1 MAQPILRF
9 LKRHWLIILLTLI
22 AGFFRLYRLESSLMF
37 LGDQGR
43 DALVMKRMLINN
55 DLPFIGPITS
65 VGGFYLGPLYYY
77 LMAPFL
83 WAFQYNPVGPAYATA
98 ILGIITIPVLFFITQ
113 KIFSKSTAFWAS
125 LLYVFAF
132 IPISETRSAWNPN
145 PMPLAALGL
154 LYGFYLANYQKKPQ
168 GLILAFISLAVAF
181 QLHYMIIFLAPF
193 IFWQLILS
201 WRQPKIRSKFF
212 LALLAFLAIMSPLIL
227 FEIKNN
233 FLNFKGLLEFL
244 TKNEYSQLSLLQ
256 VFKDISGRA
265 EQAIG
270 MLLGFG
276 RDFNVIRTWVTR
288 IFLVGIIY
296 LIFKLKKPSFN
307 FLSLWLLSSI
317 IALAVYHSNVYP
329 HYLGFLFPIIFILT
343 GNLLA
348 SFKKNYLFIP
358 IAFFFLFSY
367 FNLPQIQKLLTSQ
380 GNLTRVKQVAS
391 FINQDIQVNQHLK
404 VNLALLDGTR
414 DYRAS
419 NYRYFLEL
427 EQPNLLKFDQYPD
440 TQTLYVISP
449 YLQSDVLSSPQ
460 WEIRAVAPAEVIDK
474 WEYEDSDKI
483 YKIDKL

>member
-1 MAQPILRF
+1 MAQSILRF
-9 LKRHWLIILLTLI
+9 LKRHWLIISLTLI

-43 DALVMKRMLINN
+43 DVLVMKRMLVNH

-83 WAFQYNPVGPAYATA
+83 WLFQYNPVGPAYATA
-98 ILGIITIPVLFFITQ
+98 FLGILTIPVLFFITQ
-113 KIFSKSTAFWAS
+113 KIFSKPTAFWTS

-168 GLILAFISLAVAF
+168 GLILASISLAVAF

-193 IFWQLILS
+193 ILWQIILS
-201 WRQPKIRSKFF
+201 FRQPKIRSQ
-212 LALLAFLAIMSPLIL
+212 LLPALLVFLAIMSPLIL

-244 TKNEYSQLSLLQ
+244 TKNEYPQLSLLQ
-256 VFKDISGRA
+256 VFKDINGRA

-276 RDFNVIRTWVTR
+276 RDFSAIRTWITR
-288 IFLVGIIY
+288 VFLIGIIY
-296 LIFKLKKPSFN
+296 LIFKLKKPKLN
-307 FLSLWLLSSI
+307 LLSLWLLSSI
-317 IALAVYHSNVYP
+317 ITLAVYHSNIYP
-329 HYLGFLFPIIFILT
+329 HYLGFLFPITFILT
-343 GNLLA
+343 GYLL
-348 SFKKNYLFIP
+348 SKFKKIYLFIP
-358 IAFFFLFSY
+358 ITFFLLFSY
-367 FNLPQIQKLLTSQ
+367 FNLPQISQLLASQ
-380 GNLTRVKQVAS
+380 GNLRNVKQTVN
-391 FINQDIQVNQHLK
+391 FIKEDIQANQHQQ
-404 VNLALLDGTR
+404 VNLALLDDTR

-427 EQPNLLKFDQYPD
+427 EHSALLKFDQYPD

-449 YLQSDVLSSPQ
+449 YLQPAVLEAPQ
-460 WEIRAVAPAEVIDK
+460 WEIKALIPAKVIDK
-474 WEYEDSDKI
+474 WEQLDSDKI
-483 YKIDKL
+483 YKIDRL